1 MTKATVF
8 TLKLEADLRDAFMAA
23 TEAEHR
29 PASQVVRELM
39 REYVRSQQQRE
50 AYEAF
55 VQEKVDIARAQIAQ
69 GRHTSNEEV
78 AAEFAARRDAVRRQL
93 GSRQP

>member
-8 TLKLEADLRDAFMAA
+8 TLKLEAELRDAFMAA

-39 REYVRSQQQRE
+39 REYVRNQQQRQ

-55 VQEKVDIARAQIAQ
+55 VQDKVDIARAQIAE

-78 AAEFAARRDAVRRQL
+78 EAEFTARRDAVRRRT
-93 GSRQP
+93 GA

>member
-8 TLKLEADLRDAFMAA
+8 TLKLEAELRDAFMAA

-39 REYVRSQQQRE
+39 REYVRSRQQRQ

-55 VQEKVDIARAQIAQ
+55 VQDKVERARGQIAE
-69 GRHTSNEEV
+69 GRHASDESVE
-78 AAEFAARRDAVRRQL
+78 AEFAARRDAVRRQA
-93 GSRQP
+93 GA

>member
-8 TLKLEADLRDAFMAA
+8 TLKLEAELRDAFMAA

-39 REYVRSQQQRE
+39 REYVRNQQQRQ

-55 VQEKVDIARAQIAQ
+55 VQDKVDIARAQIAE
-69 GRHTSNEEV
+69 GRHTSSEEV
-78 AAEFAARRDAVRRQL
+78 EAEFTARRDAVRRRA
-93 GSRQP
+93 GA

>member
-8 TLKLEADLRDAFMAA
+8 TLKLEAELRDAFMAA

-39 REYVRSQQQRE
+39 REYVRSRQQRQ

-55 VQEKVDIARAQIAQ
+55 VQDKVELARAQIAE
-69 GRHTSNEEV
+69 GRHASDETV
-78 AAEFAARRDAVRRQL
+78 VAEFAARRDAVRRQA
-93 GSRQP
+93 GA

>member
-8 TLKLEADLRDAFMAA
+8 TLKLEAELRDAFIAA

-39 REYVRSQQQRE
+39 REYVRSREQRQ

-55 VQEKVDIARAQIAQ
+55 VQEKVDLARAQIAE

-78 AAEFAARRDAVRRQL
+78 AAEFAARREAVRRRT
-93 GSRQP
+93 GA

>member
-8 TLKLEADLRDAFMAA
+8 TLKLEAELRDAFMAA

-39 REYVRSQQQRE
+39 REYVRNQQQRQ

-55 VQEKVDIARAQIAQ
+55 VQDKVDIARAQIAQ

-78 AAEFAARRDAVRRQL
+78 EAEFAARRDTVRRRA
-93 GSRQP
+93 GA

>member
-8 TLKLEADLRDAFMAA
+8 TLKLEAELRDAFMAA

-39 REYVRSQQQRE
+39 REYVRNQQQRQT
-50 AYEAF
+50 YEAF
-55 VQEKVDIARAQIAQ
+55 VQDKVDIARAQIAE

-78 AAEFAARRDAVRRQL
+78 EAEFTARRDAVRRRS
-93 GSRQP
+93 GA

>member
-8 TLKLEADLRDAFMAA
+8 TLKLEAELRDAFMAA

-39 REYVRSQQQRE
+39 REYVRSRQQRQ

-55 VQEKVDIARAQIAQ
+55 VQDKVERARAQIAE
-69 GRHTSNEEV
+69 GRHASDETVE
-78 AAEFAARRDAVRRQL
+78 AEFTARRDAVRRQA
-93 GSRQP
+93 GA

>member
-8 TLKLEADLRDAFMAA
+8 TLKLEAELRDAFMAA

-29 PASQVVRELM
+29 PASQVVRDLM
-39 REYVRSQQQRE
+39 REYVRSRQQRQ

-55 VQEKVDIARAQIAQ
+55 VQEKVDIARAQIAE

-78 AAEFAARRDAVRRQL
+78 AAEFAARRDAVRQRL
-93 GSRQP
+93 GSGK

>member
-8 TLKLEADLRDAFMAA
+8 TLKLEAELRDAFMAA

-39 REYVRSQQQRE
+39 REYVRNQQQRQ

-55 VQEKVDIARAQIAQ
+55 VQDKVDIARAQIAE
-69 GRHTSNEEV
+69 GRHTSNADVE
-78 AAEFAARRDAVRRQL
+78 AEFTARRDAVRRRA
-93 GSRQP
+93 GA

>member
-8 TLKLEADLRDAFMAA
+8 TLKLEAELRDAFIAA

-39 REYVRSQQQRE
+39 REYVRSREQRQ

-55 VQEKVDIARAQIAQ
+55 VQEKVDLARAQIAE

-78 AAEFAARRDAVRRQL
+78 AAEFAARREAVRRRA
-93 GSRQP
+93 GA

>member
-8 TLKLEADLRDAFMAA
+8 TLKLEAELRDAFMAA

-39 REYVRSQQQRE
+39 RDYVRSRQQRQ

-55 VQEKVDIARAQIAQ
+55 VQDKVERARAQIAE

-78 AAEFAARRDAVRRQL
+78 AAEFAGRRDAVRRRI
-93 GSRQP
+93 GSRQ

>member
-8 TLKLEADLRDAFMAA
+8 TLKLEAELRDAFIAA

-39 REYVRSQQQRE
+39 REYVRSREQRQ

-55 VQEKVDIARAQIAQ
+55 VQEKVDLAREQIAE
-69 GRHTSNEEV
+69 GRHASDETVE
-78 AAEFAARRDAVRRQL
+78 AEFAARREAVRRRT
-93 GSRQP
+93 GA

>member
-8 TLKLEADLRDAFMAA
+8 TLKLEAELRDAFIAA

-39 REYVRSQQQRE
+39 REYVRSREQRQ

-55 VQEKVDIARAQIAQ
+55 VQEKVDLARAQITE

-78 AAEFAARRDAVRRQL
+78 AAEFAARREAVRRRT
-93 GSRQP
+93 GA